1 MYRHQSFFP
10 KLASSGNIIFFSPNV
25 INNLNM
31 EQTYKSSVKKIHS
44 HLCPSVVFGSQ
55 VIVQQTQQQLNLNI
69 AIIGYGLFF
78 LDLYH
83 EKLQYV
89 VHLHCLNITN
99 IDL

>member
-1 MYRHQSFFP
+1 
-10 KLASSGNIIFFSPNV
+10 
-25 INNLNM
+25 M
-31 EQTYKSSVKKIHS
+31 EQTYKSSAKKNHS
-44 HLCPSVVFGSQ
+44 HLCPSDAFGSQ
-55 VIVQQTQQQLNLNI
+55 VIVQQTHQQLNLNI
-69 AIIGYGLFF
+69 AIIGYGIFF